1 MVWELDDP
9 QVKGKIQ
16 RFARDPELV
25 YWSGT
30 AERDLAGT
38 SGATKAGVLDGI
50 LDHISCGFP
59 IMADYMKNG
68 DLAFIFDC
76 FVGIGRLYVKVKM
89 ITVGTEERMFV
100 FSAHKHK

>member
-1 MVWELDDP
+1 VWELDDP
-9 QVKGKIQ
+9 KIKDKIQ

-25 YWSGT
+25 RWSGT

-38 SGATKAGVLDGI
+38 SGATKAGVLDRI
-50 LDHISCGFP
+50 SDHISCGFP
-59 IMADYMKNG
+59 IMADHMKNG
-68 DLAFIFDC
+68 VLAFIYDC

-89 ITVGTEERMFV
+89 ITLGAEERMFV

>member
-1 MVWELDDP
+1 
-9 QVKGKIQ
+9 
-16 RFARDPELV
+16 
-25 YWSGT
+25 
-30 AERDLAGT
+30 
-38 SGATKAGVLDGI
+38 
-50 LDHISCGFP
+50 
-59 IMADYMKNG
+59 MADYMKNG